1 MIGVNWLEIDMQKAT
16 QKRVNKLMEDMDTK
30 ARILATLEAIKD
42 DDGDLFETLKA
53 TAPRKTYSDIDAA
66 ETDTIEACE
75 AMALH
80 FDRAFFMTLAERN
93 KLEWWI
99 ADLAPAIPERGK
111 GQRNETEE
119 KIEAVLN
126 RRSVELASMI
136 AAIKTVADMV
146 EIPLETMLCYSAAI
160 HTGDFR
166 QFDKP
171 DRADPETVAEIVA
184 ALADRWNTHRFSAFQ
199 IDKD

>member
-1 MIGVNWLEIDMQKAT
+1 MQKT
-16 QKRVNKLMEDMDTK
+16 TEKRVIKLMEGMDTK

-75 AMALH
+75 SIALH

-99 ADLAPAIPERGK
+99 ADLAPVMSIEGDV
-111 GQRNETEE
+111 QSSETVE
-119 KIEAVLN
+119 KIEALLS
-126 RRSVELASMI
+126 RRSVELVSMI
-136 AAIKTVADMV
+136 AAIKKVADMV
-146 EIPLETMLCYSAAI
+146 GIPLDSMLCYSAAI
-160 HTGDFR
+160 HTSDFR

-171 DRADPETVAEIVA
+171 DWVDPDLVTEIVE
-184 ALADRWNTHRFSAFQ
+184 ALADRWRTHRYAAFC
-199 IDKD
+199 IDTVH